1 MAVEKP
7 KEDKAVTAAM
17 VETKAVKTDP
27 NTGQVVEVVPDG
39 FGRHIKE
46 RGLDCPCKDC

>member
-1 MAVEKP
+1 MAEKKQVE
-7 KEDKAVTAAM
+7 EEAVPVAAPI
-17 VETKAVKTDP
+17 VTKTDP
-27 NTGQVVEVVPDG
+27 NTGQEVVVVEPG

>member
-1 MAVEKP
+1 MAEKKKAEEGAVEFAAP
-7 KEDKAVTAAM
+7 IVT
-17 VETKAVKTDP
+17 KTDP